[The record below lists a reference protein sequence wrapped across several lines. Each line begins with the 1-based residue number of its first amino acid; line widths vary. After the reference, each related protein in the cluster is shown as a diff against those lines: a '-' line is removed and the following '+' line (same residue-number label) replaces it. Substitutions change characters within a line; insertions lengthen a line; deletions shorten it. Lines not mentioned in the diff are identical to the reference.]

1 MWEKVLQLLDIGCWH
16 RHLSL
21 PFSPA
26 PPQTS
31 ATTSAAPQMLRP
43 YRSDT
48 YVVCLDCGRHFEYD
62 WSQMRVLK

>member
-1 MWEKVLQLLDIGCWH
+1 MWERVLQHLDIGCWH

-26 PPQTS
+26 PPRCS
-31 ATTSAAPQMLRP
+31 ASSPHAPQMLPP
-43 YRSDT
+43 YRSET